1 MVFLLVF
8 HVGNKKKKAKLAC
21 FSSFLPAGDRGW
33 WRPGP
38 FLSFFLKLPFHR
50 NEWLLSSFF
59 IDFSGDDLHL
69 FQAYRGV
76 SPLFGSLDSEFPV
89 SVTPLPGLS
98 RQVVGHQGMF
108 GEWMNEPTGRAS
120 QACFSRGGMSRSGP
134 ERRQALCSLGFGFAT
149 KSKTFD
155 EGGKSINSV
164 SHLIASN
171 FWKKPNGSVRGTY
184 PVCLLDFLPGSLWG
198 YLPHSPTPAI

>member
-8 HVGNKKKKAKLAC
+8 HVGNKKKKKAKLAC

-33 WRPGP
+33 WLARQTQGQP
-38 FLSFFLKLPFHR
+38 FLSFFLKLPFHK

-108 GEWMNEPTGRAS
+108 GEWMNEPTGRVS

-134 ERRQALCSLGFGFAT
+134 EWWQALCSLGFWFRHR
-149 KSKTFD
+149 KQDFWRRRK
-155 EGGKSINSV
+155 INKFSLS
-164 SHLIASN
+164 SH
-171 FWKKPNGSVRGTY
+171 
-184 PVCLLDFLPGSLWG
+184 CQ
-198 YLPHSPTPAI
+198 